1 MNSWSS
7 PLGGSVKTATRVA
20 IPLCTRSA
28 ASSAPAPPEVSDTT
42 MMSAGT
48 TGSLTTSAHP
58 AVRRT
63 GSRTEGTAT
72 MAAAG
77 SATAIRIAAHLGRRE
92 LMLGFMQSAHESALS
107 GRLLL
112 PTIGL
117 VWGDWSQDAR
127 RSSISLFDV
136 MATISSSRPNSHW
149 LLRAAN
155 VKGGRRPSRND
166 LPLTVASTVADFVES
181 GGTGVSRCISVIGR
195 FSFFGSV
202 SAKLRRSADAA
213 PYGLGIRAHEKPP
226 R

>member
-1 MNSWSS
+1 MK
-7 PLGGSVKTATRVA
+7 VT
-20 IPLCTRSA
+20 
-28 ASSAPAPPEVSDTT
+28 
-42 MMSAGT
+42 
-48 TGSLTTSAHP
+48 
-58 AVRRT
+58 
-63 GSRTEGTAT
+63 
-72 MAAAG
+72 
-77 SATAIRIAAHLGRRE
+77 
-92 LMLGFMQSAHESALS
+92 LS

-112 PTIGL
+112 QTIAL

-136 MATISSSRPNSHW
+136 LATISSSRPNSHW

-195 FSFFGSV
+195 ISFFGSV
-202 SAKLRRSADAA
+202 LAKLRRSADAA

-226 R
+226 RPRRMMHCLGFSEMVRLRSHSASTRISPPCASRTRNIRTGRCRSPSVSCGWLGTRGRRSNVE